1 MHHDIPVPPRE
12 GSAQF
17 VTTVELAARAGL
29 SRHAVVYHI
38 RTGHLAAERRGRDW
52 VITNV
57 DAELF
62 LTSHQRQQGWAGED
76 SPGQSV
82 GRAVKAHRLRTGWT
96 QPELAAKAGLSASCV
111 ARVERGVDMA
121 TLRALA
127 KALGVTV
134 EDLAGQEAQSA

>member
-17 VTTVELAARAGL
+17 VTTVELAERAQV

-38 RTGHLAAERRGRDW
+38 HKGHLAAERRGRDW
-52 VITNV
+52 VIAEA
-57 DAELF
+57 DADGF
-62 LTSHQRQQGWAGED
+62 LRSHQRQQGWAAD
-76 SPGQSV
+76 SSPGQQV
-82 GRAVKAHRLRTGWT
+82 GRAVKAHRLRAGWT
-96 QPELAAKAGLSASCV
+96 QPQLAAEAGLSAACV
-111 ARVERGVDMA
+111 ARVERGVDME

-127 KALGVTV
+127 EALGVTV